1 MPISYLC
8 KHFNNRPFTCRKI
21 VHPNQEKI
29 KSLFLR
35 ESSLRLLLLHHHDLF
50 HFGVLFLHGDIHPG
64 GITNTIE
71 SGIRL
76 YFQLT
81 RVNITFYHAP
91 GFHVQFIRRTNISL
105 QQTIQHRGVTVHISL
120 DFSLWTNHNFPFANN
135 ISL

>member
-35 ESSLRLLLLHHHDLF
+35 ESSPRLLLLHHHDLF
-50 HFGVLFLHGDIHPG
+50 HFGVLVLHGDIHPG
-64 GITNTIE
+64 GITDTIE

-91 GFHVQFIRRTNISL
+91 GFHVQFIHCTNISL
-105 QQTIQHRGVTVHISL
+105 QQTIQYRSISVHISL
-120 DFSLWTNHNFPFANN
+120 DFSLWTNDNFPFTNN
-135 ISL
+135 VSL

>member
-35 ESSLRLLLLHHHDLF
+35 ESSLGLLLLHHHDLF
-50 HFGVLFLHGDIHPG
+50 HFGVLVLHGDIHPS

-91 GFHVQFIRRTNISL
+91 GFHVQFIHCTNISL
-105 QQTIQHRGVTVHISL
+105 LQTIQYRGITVHISL
-120 DFSLWTNHNFPFANN
+120 DFSLWTNHNFPFTNN
-135 ISL
+135 VSL